1 MKPITDVVNAIGGL
15 IGGLTLPAREKKE
28 LEAKMQEL
36 VYERER
42 EMVEAQAS
50 VVRAEASGNWL
61 QRSWRPLVMLTFA
74 GIVLVG
80 TFTSLP
86 ILADT
91 SRFWDLLEI
100 GLGGYVIGRSGEKM
114 AEAIFKLKTKRY
126 KLKAGFIFNF
136 QFSIFHSNAQVSR
149 EGSCAT
155 GVSEE

>member
-74 GIVLVG
+74 VIVLVG

-100 GLGGYVIGRSGEKM
+100 GLGGYVIGEKRGKKWQKP
-114 AEAIFKLKTKRY
+114 FL
-126 KLKAGFIFNF
+126 
-136 QFSIFHSNAQVSR
+136 S
-149 EGSCAT
+149 
-155 GVSEE
+155 